1 MRNARRLARRCFDVN
16 SMGFFEYLGSRWDDL
31 LELSIE
37 HAQVVLVSLFI
48 ATVIGV
54 SVGVLT
60 YRRPAAAQVALAV
73 ASTTLT
79 IPSFALFTIVGVLF
93 PFLGLGFLPTM
104 VVLSAYAVLSILRN
118 TITGLQSVDPAIRES
133 AKGMGLSDRQVLMK
147 IEMPLAWPVIIAGIR
162 VSALLILGIAA
173 IAAYVNGPGLGG
185 DIFSGLSRIGGANS
199 LNLVL
204 GGMLGIIV
212 LALVFEVLFAVLS
225 RFTTSKGLN

>member
-1 MRNARRLARRCFDVN
+1 MN
-16 SMGFFEYLGSRWDDL
+16 SMGFFEYLASRWDDL
-31 LELSIE
+31 LELSIQ
-37 HAQVVLVSLFI
+37 HAQVVLVSLLI

-60 YRRPAAAQVALAV
+60 YRRPAAAQAALAV
-73 ASTTLT
+73 ASTILT
-79 IPSFALFTIVGVLF
+79 IPSFALFTLVGAMF

-118 TITGLQSVDPAIRES
+118 TITGLQSVDPAVTES
-133 AKGMGLSDRQVLMK
+133 AKGMGLSNWQVLFK

-199 LNLVL
+199 VNLVL
-204 GGMLGIIV
+204 GGVLGIIV
-212 LALVFEVLFAVLS
+212 LALVFEVLFAVLG

>member
-1 MRNARRLARRCFDVN
+1 
-16 SMGFFEYLGSRWDDL
+16 MGFFEYLASRWDDL
-31 LELSIE
+31 IELSIE
-37 HAQVVLVSLFI
+37 HAQVVLVSLLI

-54 SVGVLT
+54 SLGVLT
-60 YRRPAAAQVALAV
+60 YRRPGAAQVSLAV
-73 ASTTLT
+73 ASTILT
-79 IPSFALFTIVGVLF
+79 IPSFALFTMVGALF
-93 PFLGLGFLPTM
+93 PFLGLGFYPTM

-118 TITGLQSVDPAIRES
+118 TITGLRSVDPAITES
-133 AKGMGLSDRQVLMK
+133 AKGMGLSDWQVLTK

-185 DIFSGLSRIGGANS
+185 DIFSGLSRIGGANA

-204 GGMLGIIV
+204 GGVLGIVV
-212 LALVFEVLFAVLS
+212 LALIFEVLFAVLG

>member
-1 MRNARRLARRCFDVN
+1 MRGAGVN
-16 SMGFFEYLGSRWDDL
+16 SMGFFEYLASRWDDL

-37 HAQVVLVSLFI
+37 HAQVVLVSLLI
-48 ATVIGV
+48 ATAIGV
-54 SVGVLT
+54 TLGVLT
-60 YRRPAAAQVALAV
+60 YRRPAAAQTALAV
-73 ASTTLT
+73 ASTILT
-79 IPSFALFTIVGVLF
+79 IPSFALFTLVGAMF

-118 TITGLQSVDPAIRES
+118 TITGLQSVDPAITES
-133 AKGMGLSDRQVLMK
+133 AKGMGLSNWQVLFK

-199 LNLVL
+199 VNLVL
-204 GGMLGIIV
+204 GGVLGIVV
-212 LALVFEVLFAVLS
+212 LALVFEVLFAVLG

>member
-1 MRNARRLARRCFDVN
+1 MN
-16 SMGFFEYLGSRWDDL
+16 SMGFSEYLASRWDDL

-48 ATVIGV
+48 ATLIGV
-54 SVGVLT
+54 SLGVLT
-60 YRRPAAAQVALAV
+60 YRRPAAAQVVLAIF
-73 ASTTLT
+73 STILT
-79 IPSFALFTIVGVLF
+79 IPSFALFGIVLSL
-93 PFLGLGFLPTM
+93 PFMGLGYTPT
-104 VVLSAYAVLSILRN
+104 VVALSAYAVLSILRN
-118 TITGLQSVDPAIRES
+118 TITGLQSVDPAVTES
-133 AKGMGLSDRQVLMK
+133 ARGMGLSEWQVLFK

-204 GGMLGIIV
+204 GGVLGIVI
-212 LALVFEVLFAVLS
+212 LALVFEVLFAVLG
-225 RFTTSKGLN
+225 RLTTSRGLG

>member
-1 MRNARRLARRCFDVN
+1 MN
-16 SMGFFEYLGSRWDDL
+16 SMGFFEYLASRWDDL

-37 HAQVVLVSLFI
+37 HAQVVLVSLLI

-60 YRRPAAAQVALAV
+60 YRRPAAAQASLAV
-73 ASTTLT
+73 ASAILT
-79 IPSFALFTIVGVLF
+79 IPSFALFGLLIPV
-93 PFLGLGFLPTM
+93 LGLGYTPT
-104 VVLSAYAVLSILRN
+104 VVALTSYAVLSILRN
-118 TITGLQSVDPAIRES
+118 TITGLQSVDPAITES
-133 AKGMGLSDRQVLMK
+133 AKGMGLSDWQQLLR

-162 VSALLILGIAA
+162 VSALLLLGIAA

-185 DIFSGLSRIGGANS
+185 DIFSGLSSIGGANS

-204 GGMLGIIV
+204 GGVLGIIV
-212 LALVFEVLFAVLS
+212 LALIFEVLFAVLG